1 MSFSSVNGWE
11 ILNHQIIA
19 LKMPA
24 NVDQHK
30 PNDFKTNFMTIVG
43 KLIRTKEPDL
53 LGDETHKLQ
62 VSIEN
67 SIEFLFHY

>member
-1 MSFSSVNGWE
+1 MSFSSVNGWKQF
-11 ILNHQIIA
+11 NRQIIA

-24 NVDQHK
+24 NVDQQK

-53 LGDETHKLQ
+53 LGDQTHKLQ
-62 VSIEN
+62 VRIEN
-67 SIEFLFHY
+67 LIEFPFY